1 MQKPGKRGQRLICLF
16 LLGCGLFS
24 YPMLAVFNV
33 RAMVLGV
40 PVLYAYL
47 FLAWTVVIAL
57 VAIIMA
63 RRD

>member
-1 MQKPGKRGQRLICLF
+1 MRKPGKRNQHLIGLF

-33 RAMVLGV
+33 RAMILGV

-47 FLAWTVVIAL
+47 FLAWAVMIAL
-57 VAIIMA
+57 VALIMS

>member
-1 MQKPGKRGQRLICLF
+1 MQKTGKRNQRLICLF

-24 YPMLAVFNV
+24 YPLLAVFNV
-33 RAMVLGV
+33 RGMVFGV

-47 FLAWTVVIAL
+47 FAAWAAVIVLAAR
-57 VAIIMA
+57 IMS